1 MKLTEIFAEENVV
14 PDVAAT
20 QKREVIT
27 ELVNVLCESGAVA
40 PSAAKGLVRALMRR
54 EELGTTGIGRG
65 VAVPHAKHSGVKGVI
80 GALGRSERGVEFDAL
95 DGQPVHLIFLLVS
108 APDAVEAH
116 LEAMKKVTLLL
127 RNGDF
132 CTFMKRAKGR
142 AELVELL
149 AEADDRLPPA

>member
-1 MKLTEIFAEENVV
+1 VRFSEIFLEQNVIA
-14 PDVAAT
+14 DLAAT
-20 QKREVIT
+20 EKREAIG
-27 ELVNVLCESGAVA
+27 ELVNALSLSGVVSRASV
-40 PSAAKGLVRALMRR
+40 KGLVRALMRR

-65 VAVPHAKHSGVKGVI
+65 LAVPHAKYSGVKGVV
-80 GALGRSERGVEFDAL
+80 GALGRSRRGVEFEAL
-95 DGQPVHLIFLLVS
+95 DGQPVHLIFLLAS

-116 LEAMKKVTLLL
+116 LEAMKKLTTLL
-127 RNGDF
+127 RDEDF